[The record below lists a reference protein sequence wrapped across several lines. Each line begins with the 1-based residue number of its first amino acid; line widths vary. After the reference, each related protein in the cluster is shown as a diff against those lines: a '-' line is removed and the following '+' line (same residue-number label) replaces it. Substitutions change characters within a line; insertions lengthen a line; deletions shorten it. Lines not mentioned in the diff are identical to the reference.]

1 MKTMPRSFY
10 AQPKARRDSAVFLI
24 RLLSQPGK
32 TRKKPWYAHR
42 KTASFFSLP

>member
-10 AQPKARRDSAVFLI
+10 AQPRARRDSAVFLI

-32 TRKKPWYAHR
+32 TRKNPWYAHL
-42 KTASFFSLP
+42 KKASFFSQP